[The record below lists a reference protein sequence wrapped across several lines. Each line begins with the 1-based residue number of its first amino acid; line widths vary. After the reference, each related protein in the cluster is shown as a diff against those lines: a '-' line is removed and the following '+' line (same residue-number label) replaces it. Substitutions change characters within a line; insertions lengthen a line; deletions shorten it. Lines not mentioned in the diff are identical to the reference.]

1 MRDFAM
7 KTKTFAIALM
17 ASILVA
23 DILSHGAGRVLAA
36 DEEQRL
42 HQALAGT
49 KHTLADGIEQAAKSP
64 AVALSAKFE
73 IEDGKLSLS
82 VYTAEK
88 GLATPAEKN
97 VLKEFAGSPLA
108 EKWTPEV
115 ERFKDVAHVSRASE
129 QLTLLA
135 VSQTSLLDIAKNAQ
149 RDQIGTI
156 ISITPVLENRNPLFV
171 VQVDFNGRLVELRY
185 NMKGERIVNWL
196 R

>member
-1 MRDFAM
+1 MRGFAM
-7 KTKTFAIALM
+7 KTRNRAIVFM
-17 ASILVA
+17 APILVA
-23 DILSHGAGRVLAA
+23 EILSHGAGLAMAA
-36 DEEQRL
+36 DEVQQL

-49 KHTLADGIEQAAKSP
+49 KHTLAEGIEQAAKAQ

-97 VLKEFAGSPLA
+97 VLKELAGSPLA

-115 ERFKDVAHVSRASE
+115 ESLKDMAHVSRASE

-135 VSQTSLLDIAKNAQ
+135 LSQTSLLDIAKNAQ
-149 RDQIGTI
+149 RDQIGTVT
-156 ISITPVLENRNPLFV
+156 SITPVLQNRNPLFV
-171 VQVDFNGRLVELRY
+171 VQVDFNGRLVELHY
-185 NMKGERIVNWL
+185 NTKGERMVNWL

>member
-1 MRDFAM
+1 M
-7 KTKTFAIALM
+7 KTKNFVIPLT

-23 DILSHGAGRVLAA
+23 DILSHGAGLALAA
-36 DEEQRL
+36 DEDQQL

-49 KHTLADGIEQAAKSP
+49 KQTLAEGIELAAKAP

-73 IEDGKLSLS
+73 IKDGMLSLS
-82 VYTAEK
+82 VATAEK

-97 VLKEFAGSPLA
+97 VLKEWAGSPLA

-115 ERFKDVAHVSRASE
+115 EGFKDVAHVSRASE

-135 VSQTSLLDIAKNAQ
+135 LSQTSLLDIATNAR
-149 RDQIGTI
+149 RDQLGTI
-156 ISITPVLENRNPLFV
+156 ISITPVLQNRSPLFV
-171 VQVDFNGRLVELRY
+171 VQVDFNGRLVELHY
-185 NMKGERIVNWL
+185 NMNGERMVHWL